1 MKVNL
6 LLIALFATFIA
17 YSYSG
22 LFQRPTELLGGTE
35 LNGAGCVCHTVVR
48 DTTVKVWIEGP
59 DTLMVG
65 QTGIYHMYLAGG
77 PAQAGGYNV
86 AGRFGTMVL
95 TDSFSFWDYR
105 SPNELT
111 QAFPLVFP
119 SSVDTIYWEFGYT
132 ASDSSSTDTLYSCG
146 LSIVYDG
153 IPDSLDR
160 WNFGP
165 KFPITVLQGTI
176 PVDLVLFT
184 AEKNSNGVELNWI
197 TATETNNRGFEIQRS
212 VIPNGVR
219 NLVWEVA
226 GFVTGN
232 GTTSEPK
239 NYSFVDKNLPAGVY
253 SYRLKQIDL
262 DGSYKYSQEVE
273 VTIDAPVSFSL
284 EQNYPN
290 PFNPTTKIRFVI
302 PIPINRERNLKDF
315 LSQAPRND
323 NTLVTLKIYDVLGN
337 EVATLVD
344 EFREAGRYEVEF
356 NATQV
361 SRPELTSGIYLYQ
374 LKAGEYSET
383 KKMLLLK

>member
-35 LNGAGCVCHTVVR
+35 LNGAGCVCHTVER
-48 DTTVKVWIEGP
+48 DTSVKVWIEGP
-59 DTLMVG
+59 DTLIAG

-119 SSVDTIYWEFGYT
+119 STQDTIYWEFGYT
-132 ASDSSSTDTLYSCG
+132 ASDSSSIDTLYSCG

-165 KFPITVLQGTI
+165 KFPITILQGTI
-176 PVDLVLFT
+176 PVELISFT
-184 AEKNSNGVELNWI
+184 AKKNSNIVELNWT

-212 VIPNGVR
+212 VITNGMR

-226 GFVTGN
+226 GFVNGN
-232 GTTSEPK
+232 GTISEPK
-239 NYSFVDKNLPAGVY
+239 NYSFIDKNLPAGGY
-253 SYRLKQIDL
+253 SYRLKQIDF
-262 DGSYKYSQEVE
+262 DGSYKYSGVVE

-290 PFNPTTKIRFVI
+290 PFNSVTKISWHSSVSSRQTIKLFDI
-302 PIPINRERNLKDF
+302 LGREIETIVD
-315 LSQAPRND
+315 D
-323 NTLVTLKIYDVLGN
+323 YYD
-337 EVATLVD
+337 
-344 EFREAGRYEVEF
+344 AGEHSTFYIM
-356 NATQV
+356 N
-361 SRPELTSGIYLYQ
+361 SSLPSGIYLYQ
-374 LKAGEYSET
+374 LTAGEYSET